1 MQPLADGVPSPTS
14 TALLTIQGEGGAWG
28 IPTSAVASVGR
39 SGAGEAAGADADRES
54 PHDLLTLLGVA
65 TAPAPR
71 ADSRVLVL
79 DVAGQRARLL
89 VHGTLQLAEAAVA
102 ELLPLPPAVRAQTP
116 LLSHLAVIDGKP
128 ALFVVSPERLL
139 QAALSAPTPSPHA
152 AQASARGSSC

>member
-1 MQPLADGVPSPTS
+1 MQPRAERVPSS

-28 IPTSAVASVGR
+28 IPSSAVASVRR
-39 SGAGEAAGADADRES
+39 SASDLPAGAET
-54 PHDLLTLLGVA
+54 PLDLLTLLGVGA
-65 TAPAPR
+65 GFEAR

-79 DVAGQRARLL
+79 EVQGERAAVL
-89 VHGTLQLAEAAVA
+89 VHGALQLAETAAS

-139 QAALSAPTPSPHA
+139 QAARSASALSPHA
-152 AQASARGSSC
+152 APVPARGSSC